1 MAERRAKV
9 DTVQNAADGF
19 RSSSQ
24 KFSTETR
31 VSNG

>member
-9 DTVQNAADGF
+9 DTVQKAADEF

-31 VSNG
+31 VINC